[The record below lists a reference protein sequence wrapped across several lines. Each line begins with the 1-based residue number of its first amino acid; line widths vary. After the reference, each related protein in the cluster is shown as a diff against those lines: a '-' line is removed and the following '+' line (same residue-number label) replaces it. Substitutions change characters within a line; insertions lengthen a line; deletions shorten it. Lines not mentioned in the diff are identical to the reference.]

1 MNKQKNSL
9 NHSLISSYDTLLWL
23 DTIPLSRSIQ
33 NLEADFAD
41 GLLVAEIIAYF
52 YPEYVDFGIFHIARN
67 MSERVKNW
75 RLLNS
80 KVLPK
85 IDFHTP
91 GTIVHDIINEDHRTI
106 ELFLA
111 RLREKLEE
119 HAFRTG
125 RKSRVSW
132 ETWRSLSTERYR
144 LPQIIVTPRQKAA
157 LVPSYGSLV
166 RNGKLIDSYID
177 DNEEIL
183 MNKEEEI
190 EILRAKLKRCEKVI
204 HTQDKRIQELE
215 DKIEKLRL
223 K

>member
-1 MNKQKNSL
+1 MNKQKYSL
-9 NHSLISSYDTLLWL
+9 NQSLISPYDTLLWL

-41 GLLVAEIIAYF
+41 GLLVAEIVAYYF
-52 YPEYVDFGIFHIARN
+52 PEYVDFGIFHIARN

-106 ELFLA
+106 ELFLS

-125 RKSRVSW
+125 RKSRLSW
-132 ETWRSLSTERYR
+132 ETWRSLSTER
-144 LPQIIVTPRQKAA
+144 
-157 LVPSYGSLV
+157 
-166 RNGKLIDSYID
+166 
-177 DNEEIL
+177 
-183 MNKEEEI
+183 
-190 EILRAKLKRCEKVI
+190 
-204 HTQDKRIQELE
+204 
-215 DKIEKLRL
+215 
-223 K
+223 